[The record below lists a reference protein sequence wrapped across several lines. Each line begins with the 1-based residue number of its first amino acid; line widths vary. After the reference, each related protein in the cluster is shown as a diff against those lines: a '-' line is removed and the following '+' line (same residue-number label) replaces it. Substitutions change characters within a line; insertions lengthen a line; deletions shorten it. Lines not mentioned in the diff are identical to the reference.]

1 MSDWAEYK
9 SWKHE
14 YFKRIMAYETSDTE
28 LTDDLIVFLSDAKV
42 YEQYNTW
49 KILYT
54 SFLEQKNN
62 NN

>member
-1 MSDWAEYK
+1 
-9 SWKHE
+9 
-14 YFKRIMAYETSDTE
+14 MAYETSDTE

>member
-1 MSDWAEYK
+1 MSDWAEYE

-14 YFKRIMAYETSDTE
+14 CFKKIMTHESTTTNLTNDLMLF
-28 LTDDLIVFLSDAKV
+28 LTDAGASAEYK
-42 YEQYNTW
+42 TW

-54 SFLEQKNN
+54 TFLEQKNN

>member
-1 MSDWAEYK
+1 MSDWAEYE

-14 YFKRIMAYETSDTE
+14 YFKKIMAYETSDTE

-42 YEQYNTW
+42 YKQYNTW

-54 SFLEQKNN
+54 TFLEQKNN